1 MLNDAGSRLE
11 RVVLVDATDR
21 AVGTEEKLAAHR
33 VGVLHRAFSVVVRNS
48 RGELLV
54 QRRALG
60 KYHSGGLWSNA
71 CCGHPRPGE
80 GVVAAGERRLREE
93 MGVSCA
99 LAPHAAFVY
108 RAALN
113 DALVEHEYDHILVG
127 TTDDDPTPD
136 PDEAMSWE
144 WIAPDALAARVATAP
159 ERFTA
164 WLPLVLARLG

>member
-1 MLNDAGSRLE
+1 
-11 RVVLVDATDR
+11 VDEADR
-21 AVGTEEKLAAHR
+21 PLGTEEKLTAHR
-33 VGVLHRAFSVVVRNS
+33 AGVLHRAVSVIVRNS
-48 RGELLV
+48 RGELLL

-80 GVVAAGERRLREE
+80 SVVAAGERRLREE

-99 LAPHAAFVY
+99 LAPHTAFVY
-108 RAALN
+108 RAALGG
-113 DALVEHEYDHILVG
+113 ALVEHEYDHILVG
-127 TTDDDPTPD
+127 TTDDEPAPDPT
-136 PDEAMSWE
+136 EAMSWE
-144 WIAPDALAARVATAP
+144 WVEPDLLAARVAAAP